1 MKTIKIL
8 GGGIAGL
15 TAAINLKLAGVN
27 VEVHERKQFC
37 GKSTNDFQFLE
48 NWTFKRDALAL
59 IRGLNIQTDFY
70 VKPWHAIE
78 IIGPSLK
85 RCEKVSSQPLMYLIK
100 RGPMEGAIDHSLQ
113 KQAFDAGIRIIFQS
127 KLSATEADI
136 IATGRKNPNFIVNGV
151 TFALNH
157 PDKTIILLDDCLAQG
172 MYAYFIVN
180 DNIGQI
186 AAINPTDNRDHIARF
201 KKTVKRFEGLL
212 KFKVD
217 LILHRFSAPG
227 SLQVLTNAIRNNRYL
242 VGEAAGFQ
250 DCLAGFGMMYA
261 FKSGYHAA
269 QSVIEKNDY
278 NNRWQRDML
287 KPIKVSQTNRFFFEH
302 LGNNGYDKVIRVL
315 DSNNPAMLRLLG
327 GSDLRLI
334 LNRLYNRSL
343 SPLLRPAIRWK
354 KSIPLYRLMLS
365 IIKKFLMR

>member
-27 VEVHERKQFC
+27 VEVYERKQFC
-37 GKSTNDFQFLE
+37 GKLSNDFQFLE
-48 NWTFKRDALAL
+48 NWTFEKDALAL
-59 IRGLNIQTDFY
+59 LRDLNIQPDFY
-70 VKPWHAIE
+70 VKPWHSIE

-85 RCEKVSSQPLMYLIK
+85 RCDKKSSQPLMYLIK
-100 RGPMEGAIDHSLQ
+100 RGPMKGAIDHSLQ
-113 KQAFDAGIRIIFQS
+113 KQALDAGIPIIFQS
-127 KLSATEADI
+127 KLTAAEADI

-186 AAINPTDNRDHIARF
+186 AVINPTDRRDQIARF
-201 KKTVKRFEGLL
+201 RKTVTRFEELL
-212 KFKVD
+212 KFKLD
-217 LILHRFSAPG
+217 RILHRFAASG
-227 SLQVLTNAIRNNRYL
+227 SLQVSTNAIRNNRYL

-269 QSVIEKNDY
+269 RSVVKKDDY
-278 NNRWQRDML
+278 NNRWQMDML
-287 KPIKVSQTNRFFFEH
+287 KPMQASQTNRFFFEH
-302 LGNNGYDKVIRVL
+302 LGNGGYDKVVSVL
-315 DSNNPAMLRLLG
+315 DSNNPAMLKLLG

-343 SPLLRPAIRWK
+343 SPLLRPAVRWK
-354 KSIPLYRLMLS
+354 KSIPVYRLLLS
-365 IIKKFLMR
+365 TIKKLLMR